1 MRPEGLRQWKI
12 PVAPLEIEPATFRIV
27 AQCLNQLRYRVPAHT
42 KYSRVSF
49 YEGVM
54 FSNIRL

>member
-1 MRPEGLRQWKI
+1 
-12 PVAPLEIEPATFRIV
+12 
-27 AQCLNQLRYRVPAHT
+27 VPAHT